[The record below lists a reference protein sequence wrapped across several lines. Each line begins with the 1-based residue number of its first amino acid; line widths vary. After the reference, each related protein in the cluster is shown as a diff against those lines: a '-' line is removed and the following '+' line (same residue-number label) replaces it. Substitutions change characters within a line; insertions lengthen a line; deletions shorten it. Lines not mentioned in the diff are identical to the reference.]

1 MPHNTRTGFT
11 QHPQPGRPIFVI
23 QKHAARRLHY
33 DFRLEVAGVLK
44 SWAVPKGPSLSP
56 KDRRL
61 AVQVEDHALDYAEF
75 EGVIAEG
82 EYGAGT
88 VIVWD
93 IGIYRNLSQDRR
105 GRTIPLPEAI
115 AAGRVEVWLEGKKI
129 RGGYALVRTRLRGDP
144 RNWLLIKMKDEAA
157 DLHYDPVR
165 AAPESVLTGRTVE
178 EATENNRA
186 SQPGGRASRGLE

>member
-1 MPHNTRTGFT
+1 MMPRDKRTDSA
-11 QHPQPGRPIFVI
+11 QRSQPGRPIFVI

-44 SWAVPKGPSLSP
+44 SWAVPKGPSLAP
-56 KDRRL
+56 KDKRL
-61 AVQVEDHALDYAEF
+61 AVRVEDHALEYTEF

-82 EYGAGT
+82 EYGAGA

-93 IGIYRNLSQDRR
+93 MGTYRNLTRDRH
-105 GRTIPLPEAI
+105 GRAMPMHETI

-129 RGGYALVRTRLRGDP
+129 RGGYALVRTQLRDDP

-157 DLHYDPVR
+157 DTRYDPVGT
-165 AAPESVLTGRTVE
+165 APESALTGRTVE
-178 EATENNRA
+178 EVAGER
-186 SQPGGRASRGLE
+186 